1 MRAQLALQQYEPAI
15 DQQQTRSVSGTF
27 TSNGQIAVLSLLVA
41 TSFIAFNPSAKHE
54 TTLAPH
60 GSCLP
65 GSAKAEVE
73 TTTSDVSFEQQPSAN
88 WIVSVQC
95 PNFGDYGCCL
105 INPERKRAT

>member
-1 MRAQLALQQYEPAI
+1 MSAQLALQQYEARYRSAA
-15 DQQQTRSVSGTF
+15 DQFRFRDIRIKWTNSD
-27 TSNGQIAVLSLLVA
+27 LVA
-41 TSFIAFNPSAKHE
+41 FGCNFIHCFNPSAKHE

-65 GSAKAEVE
+65 GTAKAEVE
-73 TTTSDVSFEQQPSAN
+73 TTTANVRFGQQPSAN